1 MQSIDFI
8 DKASSGETI
17 DNNQSEQALMIVRND
32 TVVNASKSFFYMTEY
47 LREDIINKNI
57 TEILKKLRVGPDI
70 NYKDI
75 DSGTSYFLF
84 TKSLEVRFINV
95 EVLRSSEQQ
104 IYILTEKHNSRFQEN
119 NQFLERL
126 ISENKTGIGI
136 FTASDLILIKAN
148 QAYLNNFSNKYN
160 SKEKF
165 YGKSLS
171 EVVTNFD
178 DSDVKRAFDDV
189 VANNNP
195 LYFKELSPSVYK
207 DINRFYDHT
216 VMPIV
221 VDNKVDYVVVMVD
234 DVTENVESRERIKK
248 QAEEIEQRNKQL
260 EAIFESIDSAI
271 CIYDSYG
278 NYYMTNKAAKDLYP
292 NREMNRL
299 GDVFDNYKYYD
310 SNGNEIEFENITI
323 SKLFRG
329 EVVTNDFITLHNR
342 DTIKHISA
350 SGRPVYD
357 NDGNIKFAVMCGHDI
372 TDLVEKER
380 QIKSQKELLENIIEN
395 TSNHIF
401 IFDKHGKLLLMN
413 KQAERDIPLAN
424 TLKNVDDF
432 YAIGEHYREDGRIF
446 TKEELPLY
454 RSINGEKINGERIII
469 KESKKELTF
478 EFKSSPI
485 YDSDGNIEGII
496 TYTHDVTELVNQN
509 KIIGQQKELLESI
522 IENMSEAVVVYDR
535 NKNVFL
541 KNDAAKN
548 IIYNCEEFNKYGDV
562 LNTTKCFD
570 TTGNEI
576 LEQDLPTAIAFRGGK
591 VNNSLITF
599 KRPDK
604 SIHCRISSSP
614 IFDEYGRINNV
625 VVCMHDVT
633 EFIKQ
638 KNRIKEQKEQLEAIL
653 NSMQESI
660 LVFDKDGK
668 FIIKNNSASHLLN
681 DIAFNMGNYYEVK
694 EFFNMD
700 GSKLSFEELP
710 INCAMQGK
718 IVKGKVVYFEAN
730 GRKEYVM
737 INAVPMFDSCGK
749 FSYGI
754 VNNLIITDL
763 IESQQKLEA
772 AQKQLLKAKRE
783 KIEAL
788 EKALAMKDEF
798 LSLIS
803 HEFRTPIN
811 VISTAV
817 QALNYIY
824 GNELSDKVK
833 EYLATIRQNTFRQLR
848 LVNNLLDITR
858 ANAGRIKVNKKNIDI
873 VFITK
878 AIVESV
884 YDYAAQKGVMVSLS
898 SSFKKKVIAMD
909 DEKYERIIL
918 NLISNAI
925 KFTPTGKSI
934 CVCLHTVKGNTCIE
948 VKDNGIG
955 IPQDK
960 VDVIFERFGQVDSSL
975 SRQAEGTGIGLSLVK
990 MFVQALGG
998 SISVKSK
1005 VGKGST
1011 FIVMFPDETI
1021 VEEEKTVKVEN
1032 FMNDRLIEVTNVEFS
1047 DIYL

>member
-8 DKASSGETI
+8 DKARSGETI

-47 LREDIINKNI
+47 LEEDIIKKNI
-57 TEILKKLRVGPDI
+57 TEILKKLRVSPNI
-70 NYKDI
+70 NSKDL
-75 DSGTSYFLF
+75 DNGTSCFFF

-104 IYILTEKHNSRFQEN
+104 IYILTEKQNSRFQEN

-148 QAYLNNFSNKYN
+148 QAYLSNFSNKYN

-189 VANNNP
+189 VTNNKP
-195 LYFKELSPSVYK
+195 LYFKELSPSVYR
-207 DINRFYDHT
+207 DINKFYDHT
-216 VMPIV
+216 LMPIV
-221 VDNKVDYVVVMVD
+221 VNNRVDYIVVMVD
-234 DVTENVESRERIKK
+234 DVTENVEIREHIIK
-248 QAEEIEQRNKQL
+248 QSEEIEQRNKQL

-278 NYYMTNKAAKDLYP
+278 NYYMTNKAAKDLYQ
-292 NREMNRL
+292 NGEMNRL

-329 EVVTNDFITLHNR
+329 KVVTNDFTTLRNR
-342 DTIKHISA
+342 DTVKHISA

-357 NDGNIKFAVMCGHDI
+357 NDGNIKFVVMCGHDI
-372 TDLVEKER
+372 TDLVEKEK
-380 QIKSQKELLENIIEN
+380 QIKSQKELLENIIQN

-401 IFDKHGKLLLMN
+401 IFDKLGNLLLMN
-413 KQAERDIPLAN
+413 KEADKDIPLGH
-424 TLKNVDDF
+424 TLETIDDF
-432 YAIGEHYREDGRIF
+432 YAIGDHYSEDGRIL
-446 TKEELPLY
+446 TKEELPVY
-454 RSINGEKINGERIII
+454 RSIKGEIIDGERIII
-469 KESKKELTF
+469 KILKKELIF

-485 YDSDGNIEGII
+485 YDSDGNIECAI
-496 TYTHDVTELVNQN
+496 TYTHNVTELVNQN

-535 NKNVFL
+535 NKDVFL
-541 KNDAAKN
+541 KNDAAKS
-548 IIYNCEEFNKYGDV
+548 IIYNCEEFDRYGDV
-562 LNTTKCFD
+562 LSTTKCLD
-570 TTGNEI
+570 ATGNEI
-576 LEQDLPTAIAFRGGK
+576 LEQDLPTSIAFRGGK

-599 KRPDK
+599 QRPDK

-633 EFIKQ
+633 ESMKQ
-638 KNRIKEQKEQLEAIL
+638 KNRVKEQKEQLEAII

-660 LVFDKDGK
+660 AVFDKTGK
-668 FIIKNNSASHLLN
+668 FIIKN
-681 DIAFNMGNYYEVK
+681 IAAKKLINNITYDRDNFYELK
-694 EFFNMD
+694 NFFNMD
-700 GSKLSFEELP
+700 GSKLSIEELP
-710 INCAMQGK
+710 INSAMQGK
-718 IVKGKVVYFEAN
+718 IVKGKVAYFEADEK
-730 GRKEYVM
+730 KEYVM
-737 INAVPMFDSCGK
+737 INAVPIFDSDGK

-763 IESQQKLEA
+763 IESQQKLES
-772 AQKQLLKAKRE
+772 AQKQLLNAKRE

-858 ANAGRIKVNKKNIDI
+858 ANAGRIKINKKNIDI

-878 AIVESV
+878 SIVESV
-884 YDYAAQKGVMVSLS
+884 YDYAAQKGVKVSLT
-898 SSFKKKVIAMD
+898 SSFKKKIIAMD

-934 CVCLHTVKGNTCIE
+934 SVCLHTVKGNTCIE
-948 VKDNGIG
+948 IKDNGIG

-1011 FIVMFPDETI
+1011 FIVIFPDETI

-1032 FMNDRLIEVTNVEFS
+1032 FMNNRLIEVTNVEFS